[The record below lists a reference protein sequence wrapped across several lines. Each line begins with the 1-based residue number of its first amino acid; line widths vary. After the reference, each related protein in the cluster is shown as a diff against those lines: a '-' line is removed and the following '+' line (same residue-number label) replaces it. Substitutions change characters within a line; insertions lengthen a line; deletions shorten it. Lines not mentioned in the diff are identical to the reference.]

1 MKRISQIIL
10 ITALL
15 SFSAAAQAAK
25 SVSIDD
31 QQWNELVTALEGENW
46 DTAAKLSSEYLKT
59 VQSEDGPRGLDRLRF
74 MYLYSSAGRVASG
87 KMSFEDLEKQLK
99 DFVGK
104 QVMLPSLSIS
114 GSCTKVRP
122 PLFNTICGGD
132 DPTRLMITSTNKA
145 ARGIHAFVYVQLNE
159 KFDPAKNENKLGVII
174 GKIDSIAPNPNK
186 SRLLVM
192 RIYIS
197 DAIVLLSNRP

>member
-1 MKRISQIIL
+1 MKRISQIVIV
-10 ITALL
+10 IALV
-15 SFSAAAQAAK
+15 SIFAAAQAAK
-25 SVSIDD
+25 SDAIDD

-59 VQSEDGPRGLDRLRF
+59 VKSDDGPRGLERLRF
-74 MYLYSSAGRVASG
+74 MYLYSAAGRVSSG

-104 QVMLPSLSIS
+104 QVMLPALSIS
-114 GSCTKVRP
+114 GSCTKARP

-132 DPTRLMITSTNKA
+132 DPTRVMITSTNKTA
-145 ARGIHAFVYVQLNE
+145 TTIHAFVYIQLNE
-159 KFDPAKNENKLGVII
+159 KFDPAKNENKLGSVI

-186 SRLLVM
+186 SRFLVM

-197 DAIVLLSNRP
+197 DAIVLLRDRP